1 MFSPRW
7 AYTFRI
13 FLAATLALGSAYYLQ
28 ITPPYS
34 AATTVFLVAHPMQG
48 ITLSKGF
55 WRVIGTIFG
64 AAVSVVL
71 MAIFAQTPPLFILG
85 FAFWLGAC
93 SAVSTLFRY
102 FRGYAAAV
110 AGYTIGLVVYGAID
124 DPSQTFVRALG
135 RLSAVT
141 LGVVSLSL
149 VTALL
154 SRRPTRKRMEDR
166 LVKLTAEVGRFTAL
180 ILESPDSI
188 SEAKR
193 NALVDEIFGVD
204 ELLEFSSAEDFDVA
218 VRADGVRKSMATLFA
233 VVVCAPR
240 IPSGASLPLVEEARR
255 VVAVATKEAADAVE
269 QSGRFDVGPRRIVLD
284 ARRFIAAIVIQVEAL
299 PDDLSATAMVALD
312 RLDEL
317 LEDYATALTELAHF
331 HHPLP
336 KKADLRFQFHF
347 DLRGAIDNGLRSMLS
362 IVITGIIWF
371 ATGWTAGPTM
381 LYMVAI
387 LCGLLGL
394 FGNPEKCC
402 IEFTKGIIAAVI
414 GGFICTFWMM
424 PYVSGFPLL
433 IAVFAPFWIAGI
445 VAVTYPKMA
454 MAGTGF
460 LLSFLTIIVPTNPM
474 VYDVGSYLN
483 YAVAFVLAGFV
494 SILCFRIIL
503 PRNPANDATRFVRA
517 IRDDVLDLF
526 QADPKKPRLVWE
538 HLQHHRLSRA
548 GVLLRGNSDL
558 AGLMSDGIAALHLG
572 RAVLRIR
579 KVLETEQVHNLVRRI
594 AENGLNELRRIRIAP
609 GAAAKAASEAARHL
623 TQFGTFSE
631 VASKPSHLL
640 TAAFLDIDSLLQ
652 GHARFFSV
660 RQPASPPPVSGALN

>member
-7 AYTFRI
+7 AYTCRI

-28 ITPPYS
+28 VTPPYS

-71 MAIFAQTPPLFILG
+71 MAIFAQTPSLFILG

-141 LGVVSLSL
+141 LGVISLSL

-154 SRRPTRKRMEDR
+154 SRRPTRKRLEDR
-166 LVKLTAEVGRFTAL
+166 LVHLTVEVGRFTAL
-180 ILESPDSI
+180 ILESSNSI
-188 SEAKR
+188 SEARR
-193 NALVDEIFGVD
+193 NALVDEIFSVD

-218 VRADGVRKSMATLFA
+218 VRADGVRKAMATLFA
-233 VVVCAPR
+233 VAVCAPR
-240 IPSGASLPLVEEARR
+240 IPSGADISFVEEARR
-255 VVAVATKEAADAVE
+255 VVVVATKKAAVAIE
-269 QSGRFDVGPRRIVLD
+269 QSGRFDAGPRRIVLE
-284 ARRFIAAIVIQVEAL
+284 ARRFVAATFSQVEAL
-299 PDDLSATAMVALD
+299 PGDLSATAMVTLD

-331 HHPLP
+331 HHPIP
-336 KKADLRFQFHF
+336 KKPDLRFQFHL
-347 DLRGAIDNGLRSMLS
+347 DVRGAIDNGLRSMLS
-362 IVITGIIWF
+362 IVIAGAIWF

-402 IEFTKGIIAAVI
+402 VEFTKGIIAAVV

-433 IAVFAPFWIAGI
+433 IAAFAPFWIAGI
-445 VAVTYPKMA
+445 VAVTYPKTA

-474 VYDVGSYLN
+474 VYDVGLYLN
-483 YAVAFVLAGFV
+483 YGVAFILAGIV

-503 PRNPANDATRFVRA
+503 PRNPANDATRFIQA
-517 IRDDVLDLF
+517 IRDDVLDIF
-526 QADPKKPRLVWE
+526 QTTPKKPRLAWE

-548 GVLLRGNSDL
+548 GVLLRGKPDL
-558 AGLMSDGIAALHLG
+558 AGLMGDGIAALHIG

-579 KVLETEQVHNLVRRI
+579 KILEAEEVPEPVRRI
-594 AENGLNELRRIRIAP
+594 AEYGLAELRRIRISPAD
-609 GAAAKAASEAARHL
+609 AAEAAGEAARHL
-623 TQFGTFSE
+623 VQFDTFNK
-631 VASKPSHLL
+631 VASKPGHLL
-640 TAAFLDIDSLLQ
+640 TAAFLDIDALL
-652 GHARFFSV
+652 HEYARFFSM
-660 RQPASPPPVSGALN
+660 RQSASSIPVT